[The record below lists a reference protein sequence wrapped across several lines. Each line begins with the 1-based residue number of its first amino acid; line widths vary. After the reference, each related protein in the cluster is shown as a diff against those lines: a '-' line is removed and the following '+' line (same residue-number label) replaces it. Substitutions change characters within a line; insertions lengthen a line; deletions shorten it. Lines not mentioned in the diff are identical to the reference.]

1 MVGPGRPERHV
12 RGQKRRAG
20 SLTVFFECVRNVN
33 THTSH
38 KGTLNM
44 ILEFSQKFL
53 RRRIFSDAIL
63 HFQQQHLRINGPLSN
78 NENFCAYQSCLFFLL
93 LGKGLCV
100 LCLNFL

>member
-1 MVGPGRPERHV
+1 M
-12 RGQKRRAG
+12 RAG
-20 SLTVFFECVRNVN
+20 SLTGFFECVRNVN

-63 HFQQQHLRINGPLSN
+63 HFN
-78 NENFCAYQSCLFFLL
+78 NST
-93 LGKGLCV
+93 
-100 LCLNFL
+100 